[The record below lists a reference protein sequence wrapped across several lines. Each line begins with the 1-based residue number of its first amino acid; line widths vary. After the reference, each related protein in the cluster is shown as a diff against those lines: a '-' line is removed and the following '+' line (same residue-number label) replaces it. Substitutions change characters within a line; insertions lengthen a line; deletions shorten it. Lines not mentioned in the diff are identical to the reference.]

1 MSVVHDALH
10 PAGPKWA
17 LHTAAA
23 DGDALGLA
31 LGLSLGLH
39 DGLLVGLSLGLGEG
53 WFSQQS
59 RYTGVPVAV
68 FGQQSP
74 PAVNPSA
81 RQLACAAQFAAVV
94 GLPLGL

>member
-1 MSVVHDALH
+1 MHS
-10 PAGPKWA
+10 
-17 LHTAAA
+17 AAA

-31 LGLSLGLH
+31 EGLPLGDH
-39 DGLLVGLSLGLGEG
+39 DGLPVGLSLGLGEG
-53 WFSQQS
+53 WFSQHS
-59 RYTGVPVAV
+59 RYTGVPDAV

-81 RQLACAAQFAAVV
+81 RQLACAAQLAAVV